1 MSIYQLNQT
10 KSIQMPPSFLLRHC
24 SSCDC
29 AVQQREQSSYCC
41 LPGSSLQRTALFSSR
56 FDSDD
61 FAYYCR
67 GQGVFYSDK
76 SHPHSA
82 PDDNDP
88 QDHFNFSGLFSG
100 LCCFCARMQGFYH
113 GPFVDIACYHCK
125 RRLMVLE
132 EFGKLKKSKKDYN
145 ATWAEQG
152 WTALPDS
159 IIDTILRCALGE
171 QALISFQ

>member
-1 MSIYQLNQT
+1 MPWSDGLFIKACHGLQISCKDMSIYQLNQT

-56 FDSDD
+56 F
-61 FAYYCR
+61 
-67 GQGVFYSDK
+67 
-76 SHPHSA
+76 A
-82 PDDNDP
+82 PDDYDP

-113 GPFVDIACYHCK
+113 GSFVDIACYHCK

-159 IIDTILRCALGE
+159 IIDVILHCLLGE
-171 QALISFQ
+171 QALISFQEIH